1 MKLSQISL
9 AMLTVLATN
18 SALAAQ
24 SNEVRRPYIVQL
36 SAAPVA
42 SYTGGI
48 NGLKATKPAAGQRLN
63 VEQPQVQTYQSYLA
77 EQQAQV
83 LELLPEVQPSHQ
95 YRLVFN
101 GFSAMLTDDEVRAL
115 KKNSAVA
122 AIRVDQPQEP
132 TTNYTPG
139 FLKLDIPDGIWA
151 KAGGQGAA
159 GEDVIIGVID
169 SGVWPENPA
178 FADRVDENGV
188 ATFSGEGSEAYGPAP
203 AKWKGSCQA
212 GEGFSLSNCNNKLI
226 GAQYFDATYRRL
238 IAQGL
243 YSPHWSDYVSPR
255 DNGGHGTH
263 TASTAGGN
271 AKVDANVA
279 GVAMGYA
286 SGIAPRARI
295 AAYKVCWSYKD
306 PANPVMPK
314 NSCFTGDN
322 VAAIEK
328 AVADGVDVI
337 NYSISGSQTTVNDPV
352 ELAFL
357 GAANAGVFVA
367 ASAGNSGPGNAVAHL
382 GPWLTTVGASTHDR
396 LNAANVVL
404 DNGAS
409 YQGGSLNQTAL
420 APSNMI
426 RARDAALPGVNLVQA
441 DLCYGATDG
450 AVVLD
455 PAKVAGKVVI
465 CDRGTTNLVNKSLA
479 VSQAGGVGTIISNVA
494 GGSATISAF
503 AHVIPTVHL
512 SQADGT
518 AVKNHLLANNAAT
531 AAMTKFS
538 AVKGP
543 TGAPM
548 MAGFSSR
555 GPNRG
560 YANMLKPDLTAPG
573 VDILAG
579 YVPATTEA
587 ERNDIANGTVA
598 APAWDFLQGTSM
610 SSPHVAGLAALL
622 KQQHPDWSPA
632 MIKSALMTTGSMTL
646 NDGLAGAQNGTLPW
660 GQGAGHVMPNKAVAP
675 GLVYDIK
682 PVDYVRFLCG
692 INAPSVAAA
701 VCANVGRV
709 ADYNLNL
716 PSITIANNLG
726 STTVQRT
733 VTNVGDSTATYTAT
747 AAVPGYQVS
756 VSPASITLA
765 PKQSATFN
773 VTTTRTSAA
782 IGSWA
787 FGGLVWSDG
796 VNEVKSPVSLKSVL
810 FGSVAELTSEQTTGR
825 LMFPIGTGFAGAMSS
840 AVAGLKAATV
850 TPLTIGQAP
859 SGTIESSTQL
869 SAACRANAKGTVM
882 RDLVVPVNTV
892 VLRAATFNVETSG
905 HSSPAG
911 DDIDLILL
919 NPANT
924 VVATSLKAGSDE
936 QVQLLNPA
944 AGTYKVCLGG
954 YQLANNTS
962 SDFNLS
968 TWAVSTSDKGGS
980 FRLSMPGTAVV
991 GGTPTVSLSWSGL
1004 ASGKRYLAGMRFI
1017 SGAST
1022 LSTSVLTVNT
1032 NDPLPMAEVEKAVM
1046 VVAE

>member
-1 MKLSQISL
+1 MKLSQMSL
-9 AMLTVLATN
+9 AMLAMLAAN
-18 SALAAQ
+18 AALAAQ
-24 SNEVRRPYIVQL
+24 NTEIRRPYIVQL
-36 SAAPVA
+36 AAAPAA

-48 NGLKATKPAAGQRLN
+48 AGLKATKPAAGQRLDAA
-63 VEQPQVQTYQSYLA
+63 QAQVQTYQSYLA
-77 EQQAQV
+77 GQQQQV
-83 LELLPEVQPSHQ
+83 LNLVPEAQPIHQ
-95 YRLVFN
+95 YSLVFN
-101 GFSAMLTDDEVRAL
+101 GFSAMLTDAEVRAL
-115 KKNSAVA
+115 KKDSSVV
-122 AIRVDQPQEP
+122 AIRVDQPHEL

-139 FLKLDIPDGIWA
+139 FLKLDVPDGIWA
-151 KAGGQGAA
+151 KAGGQNAA
-159 GEDVIIGVID
+159 GEDIIIGVVD

-178 FADRVDENGV
+178 FADRVDENGT
-188 ATFSGEGSEAYGPAP
+188 ATFSTEGSEAYGPAP
-203 AKWKGSCQA
+203 AKWKGTCQA

-226 GAQYFDATYRRL
+226 GAQYFDATYRSL

-263 TASTAGGN
+263 TATTAGGN
-271 AKVDANVA
+271 AKVDTTVA
-279 GVAMGYA
+279 GVSMGQA

-306 PANPVMPK
+306 PANLALPK

-357 GAANAGVFVA
+357 GAANAGVYVA

-396 LNAANVVL
+396 FNAATLVL

-420 APSNMI
+420 PATNMI
-426 RARDAALPGVNLVQA
+426 AARDAALAGASLTQA
-441 DLCYGATDG
+441 ALCYGATDG

-479 VSQAGGVGTIISNVA
+479 VSQAGGVGTIITNVA
-494 GGSATISAF
+494 GGSGTISAF
-503 AHVIPTVHL
+503 AHVLPTVHL
-512 SQADGT
+512 SLADGT
-518 AVKNHLLANNAAT
+518 AVKNHLAGNAAAT
-531 AAMTKFS
+531 AALSQFAS
-538 AVKGP
+538 IKGTTP
-543 TGAPM
+543 APM
-548 MAGFSSR
+548 MGSFSSR

-587 ERNDIANGTVA
+587 ERDAIANGAEGV
-598 APAWDFLQGTSM
+598 PAWDFLQGTSM

-632 MIKSALMTTGSMTL
+632 MIKSALMTTGSMTVD
-646 NDGLAGAQNGTLPW
+646 DGLPGAQNGTLPW
-660 GQGAGHVMPNKAVAP
+660 GQGAGHVVPNKAVAP

-692 INAPSVAAA
+692 INAPSVSAA
-701 VCANVGRV
+701 VCTNVGRV
-709 ADYNLNL
+709 TDQNLNL
-716 PSITIANNLG
+716 PSITIASNLG
-726 STTVQRT
+726 TTTVQRT
-733 VTNVGDSTATYTAT
+733 VTNVGDSAATYTAS
-747 AAVPGYQVS
+747 AVVPGYQVAVTPS
-756 VSPASITLA
+756 SLTLA
-765 PKQSATFN
+765 PNQSATFS

-782 IGSWA
+782 IGTWS
-787 FGGLVWSDG
+787 FGALVWSDG
-796 VNEVKSPVSLKSVL
+796 VHEVRSPVSVKSVL
-810 FGSVAELTSEQTTGR
+810 FGSVAELVSEQATGR
-825 LMFPIGTGFAGAMSS
+825 LMFPIATGFGGAMTS
-840 AVAGLKAATV
+840 AVGGLKAATV
-850 TPLTIGQAP
+850 TPLTIGQAA
-859 SGTIESSTQL
+859 SGSIDTSTQL
-869 SAACRANAKGTVM
+869 SAACRSNAKGTVM
-882 RDLVVPVNTV
+882 RDLVVPANTV
-892 VLRAATFNVETSG
+892 VLRAATFNVETTG
-905 HSSPAG
+905 YSSPAG
-911 DDIDLILL
+911 DDIDMILL

-924 VVATSLKAGSDE
+924 VVATSLRAGSDE

-954 YQLANNTS
+954 YQLANNSS

-968 TWAVSTSDKGGS
+968 TWAVSTADKGGS

-1004 ASGKRYLAGMRFI
+1004 AQGKRYLAGMRFI
-1017 SGAST
+1017 NGGAT
-1022 LSTSVLTVNT
+1022 LGTSVLTVNT